1 MFFIYPSQQLLLYET
16 RFLPYVISQN
26 KALFRVFSSE
36 LKANSAAKQLGGG
49 LVVVGR
55 PLLLGQRAGLLL
67 LLLADAGLDHG
78 GVDAWDVDPQAGLVV
93 GGRRLLELVVAGR
106 PGGHRR
112 GRYGAHVLR
121 LHLG

>member
-1 MFFIYPSQQLLLYET
+1 MMFFIYPSQQLLLYET

-26 KALFRVFSSE
+26 KALFRVSSE

-67 LLLADAGLDHG
+67 LLLLADAGLDHG
-78 GVDAWDVDPQAGLVV
+78 GVDACVEDSEYYSIS
-93 GGRRLLELVVAGR
+93 RKMK
-106 PGGHRR
+106 
-112 GRYGAHVLR
+112 
-121 LHLG
+121 